1 MSLTRY
7 VEKGIAIRIGRGR
20 FDFRQTIRNV
30 SRHLREQAAGR
41 QGGNGIDAVTEKA
54 LLTRSQ
60 RELADLKRRQLEG
73 TLIPVENLRR
83 AWGRIV
89 RGVKQ
94 NVLAIPGQAR
104 FELPHLTPFDAEV
117 LERLCRDALE
127 NARATDTPPAV
138 GSADQDEDTIDE
150 DTTEEEAA

>member
-30 SRHLREQAAGR
+30 ARHLREQAAGR

-73 TLIPVENLRR
+73 GLIPVENLRR

-117 LERLCRDALE
+117 IERLCREALE
-127 NARATDTPPAV
+127 NARMTDTPPAV
-138 GSADQDEDTIDE
+138 GAADQDDEADE
-150 DTTEEEAA
+150 DTTEDEAA